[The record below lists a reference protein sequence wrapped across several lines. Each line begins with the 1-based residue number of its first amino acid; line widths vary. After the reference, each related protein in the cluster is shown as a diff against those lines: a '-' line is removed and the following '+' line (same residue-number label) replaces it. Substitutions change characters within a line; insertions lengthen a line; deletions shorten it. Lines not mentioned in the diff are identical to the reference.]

1 MVNAMRSSET
11 DRWNRLK
18 EIFNTVVDLSP
29 EERQTYLSSLGPE
42 QATLFNEISQ
52 LLSADAD
59 ASSFLGS
66 PIELGD
72 RPEISMIGE
81 AIGNYRI
88 FREIGRGGMGA
99 VFEGVREDSDFEQRV
114 AIKLT
119 GHNLFSDELI
129 RRFRN
134 EKQILARLEH
144 PNIVRL
150 FDGGITP
157 QHIPY
162 YVMEYVEG
170 EPITQH
176 CRGRSATVDER
187 LRLFLYVLDAVSY
200 AHRQLVVHRD
210 LKPSNILVTA
220 GGEVKLLD
228 FGIAKSLDADGFTQ
242 TVGAPLTPDY
252 AAPEQLLQKPVTTA
266 SDIYSLGVL
275 LFELLT
281 DLPARALYDRDGA
294 GHFPSAV
301 EKEPVL
307 PSSAL
312 TRSNN
317 AERTGDDNGRDSAEI
332 VSLSRTLRGDLDN
345 IILKC
350 LQKDP
355 DRRYAS
361 ADQLSADVEAYLA
374 GKPVIAHPE
383 SAIYRLVKFI
393 RRNRLLV
400 GAAAAAV
407 VLTLAGSGTA
417 VYQSAV
423 ARKQQRIAE
432 DRFVQVRKVANA
444 LIFDYHDEIAKL
456 PGSMALREKLISDA
470 INYLDAIEGEDIS
483 DAGLLF
489 ELGVA
494 YRKIGDV
501 QGLQYSANLG
511 KLDAAAESYRKSVA
525 SFAKVIAIEP
535 DNLDAVTRYADASRG
550 LSNAIERSGFPK
562 QGRQTLS
569 DAIATLSGI
578 EAKLDHKGLI
588 TLNRLRIDEAVSW
601 DSDETNL
608 YRYQR
613 LNEVIPHIERM
624 EARFPNS
631 PDISAVRAVLDSY
644 RGNAARFG
652 AYDAEDRGDAA
663 EAERLYRL
671 SLEHYE
677 AMKASMRSYAK
688 PDDSPATVTNRQF
701 VYYSDIA
708 SSLAG
713 LNEIKG
719 ATEALNEAR
728 SAVDAMLSKDKEDKT
743 AQLRLLALARIEQ
756 TILIKQNK
764 IAEALRS
771 AEAARASIA
780 RLSADD
786 PTNIEKTVYGMYFCQ
801 LAAKLYVPGRD
812 DARINENQK
821 ELAKYVGTIHA
832 KYGTEIKLMAYF

>member
-1 MVNAMRSSET
+1 MNDIPH

-18 EIFNTVVDLSP
+18 EIFNAVVDLDP
-29 EERQTYLSSLGPE
+29 EERQAYLASLGPE
-42 QATLFNEISQ
+42 QATLFSEISQ

-59 ASSFLGS
+59 VSSFMS
-66 PIELGD
+66 KPIDIGD
-72 RPEISMIGE
+72 AVETSIIGE
-81 AIGNYRI
+81 AIGSYRVT
-88 FREIGRGGMGA
+88 REIGRGGMGA
-99 VFEGVREDSDFEQRV
+99 VFEAVREDGDFDQRV

-150 FDGGITP
+150 FDGGITT

-170 EPITQH
+170 DPITSH
-176 CRGRSATVDER
+176 CRGRSAPVDER
-187 LRLFLYVLDAVSY
+187 LRLFLHVLDAVSY

-220 GGEVKLLD
+220 DGEVKLLD
-228 FGIAKSLDADGFTQ
+228 FGIAKSLDADDFTQ

-252 AAPEQLLQKPVTTA
+252 AAPEQLMQKPVTTA

-281 DLPARALYDRDGA
+281 DLPARALYGQDGS
-294 GHFPSAV
+294 GHFRSVV

-317 AERTGDDNGRDSAEI
+317 AGKTGGGDGRETVDRTP
-332 VSLSRTLRGDLDN
+332 LSRMLRGDLDN

-355 DRRYAS
+355 DQRYAS
-361 ADQLSADVEAYLA
+361 ADQLSADIEAYLS
-374 GKPVIAHPE
+374 GKPVLAHPE
-383 SAIYRLVKFI
+383 SAVYRLGKFV

-400 GAAAAAV
+400 GASAAAI
-407 VLTLAGSGTA
+407 VLILAGSGTA
-417 VYQSAV
+417 VYQSAA

-456 PGSMALREKLISDA
+456 EGSMALREKLIADA
-470 INYLDAIEGEDIS
+470 INYLDAIAGEKVIDT
-483 DAGLLF
+483 GLLF

-511 KLDAAAESYRKSVA
+511 KLDAAAESYRKSVE

-535 DNLDAVTRYADASRG
+535 NNLEAVTRYADAARG
-550 LSNAIERSGFPK
+550 LSNATEKSGFPK
-562 QGRQTLS
+562 QARQTLR
-569 DAIATLSGI
+569 DAIATLGRI
-578 EAKLDHKGLI
+578 EEKLDHKGLI
-588 TLNRLRIDEAVSW
+588 TFNRLRIDEAVSW

-613 LNEVIPHIERM
+613 LIEVVPFIEYM
-624 EARFPNS
+624 EGRFPNA
-631 PDISAVRAVLDSY
+631 PDNDAVRAVFESY
-644 RGNAARFG
+644 SGNCARFA
-652 AYDAEDRGDAA
+652 AYDADDEGNSA
-663 EAERLYRL
+663 EAERLYRI
-671 SLEHYE
+671 SLVHYE
-677 AMKASMRSYAK
+677 AMKVAFSRHAN
-688 PDDSPATVTNRQF
+688 PDDDPATVANRQF

-708 SSLAG
+708 SSYAG
-713 LNEIKG
+713 LNDIEK
-719 ATEALNEAR
+719 ATSALKEAR
-728 SAVDAMLSKDKEDKT
+728 SAVEAMLTKDKEDKT
-743 AQLRLLALARIEQ
+743 AQLRMLALARVEQ
-756 TILIKQNK
+756 TILLKQK
-764 IAEALRS
+764 KTVEALRS
-771 AEAARASIA
+771 AEAAKVTIA
-780 RLSADD
+780 RLSAED
-786 PTNIEKTVYGMYFCQ
+786 PTNIEKTVYGMHFCQ

-812 DARINENQK
+812 HALIKQNQI
-821 ELAKYVGTIHA
+821 ELDKYVETIHR
-832 KYGTEIKLMAYF
+832 KYGNETKLKAYF